1 MGMRRLPWFIS
12 VLAALVIAASVFQL
26 SYRYFQ
32 SEELSKAE
40 GRLSLY
46 HSTVTA
52 ELARFSHLTYVL
64 ARDPFVVATAQSGD
78 RDLLNERLKDF
89 AEQAGLDAIYL
100 MQQDGLTISAS
111 NAHLESSFIGQNYAF
126 RPYFQDALVGDQGQF
141 YGIGATTGLPGY
153 FIADPV
159 RDGADAIVGVIAIK
173 IDLSQLAQSW
183 RESGEQVLLVNRDG
197 VVLLAS
203 ADAWQYKT
211 LTSLSADQR
220 AEIEQTRQFPG
231 QSLRGLNW
239 STKGIDRATIDG
251 DTRLH
256 VIANDLA
263 HGWALHYFTSD
274 DRAATRSWLVT
285 AVLVFV
291 AGLAFIFVQVQRS
304 RRMAVALQKSVQ
316 EEAELRRTNDLLAV
330 EIEDRR
336 KAERRL
342 KRTQDELERS
352 SRLAA
357 LGQLSA
363 SVTHELGQ
371 PIAAMRNHIAA
382 AEMGS
387 KPVPEITGKI
397 GGLVDR
403 MEGITRQLKFF
414 ARSGTEPFETFDLR
428 DALQAAVALVEP
440 NYAAGAIDLTI
451 DVPDCPVQMRGIKL
465 RIEQV
470 LTNVLRNAAD
480 AVEDTSD
487 PSVHVALVG
496 DPVWI
501 TVADNG
507 HGLGDATLSDLTEP
521 FVTTRDS
528 GRGMGLG
535 LAISATIVGD
545 HGGTMTAENGTDSGA
560 IFRMTFP
567 NPTEDS
573 TA

>member
-1 MGMRRLPWFIS
+1 
-12 VLAALVIAASVFQL
+12 VL
-26 SYRYFQ
+26 
-32 SEELSKAE
+32 
-40 GRLSLY
+40 
-46 HSTVTA
+46 ST
-52 ELARFSHLTYVL
+52 
-64 ARDPFVVATAQSGD
+64 
-78 RDLLNERLKDF
+78 N
-89 AEQAGLDAIYL
+89 
-100 MQQDGLTISAS
+100 
-111 NAHLESSFIGQNYAF
+111 
-126 RPYFQDALVGDQGQF
+126 
-141 YGIGATTGLPGY
+141 
-153 FIADPV
+153 
-159 RDGADAIVGVIAIK
+159 
-173 IDLSQLAQSW
+173 
-183 RESGEQVLLVNRDG
+183 
-197 VVLLAS
+197 
-203 ADAWQYKT
+203 
-211 LTSLSADQR
+211 QR

-231 QSLRGLNW
+231 KTLDGLNW
-239 STKGIDRATIDG
+239 SMRGSDRATIDG

-274 DRAATRSWLVT
+274 DRAETRSWLVT

-304 RRMAVALQKSVQ
+304 RRMAVALQKSVR
-316 EEAELRRTNDLLAV
+316 EEVELRRTNDRLAV

-382 AEMGS
+382 AEMGA

-414 ARSGTEPFETFDLR
+414 SRSGTEPFNTFDLR
-428 DALQAAVALVEP
+428 DALHAAVALVEP
-440 NYAAGAIDLTI
+440 NYAAGVINLTI
-451 DVPDCPVQMRGIKL
+451 DVPDRPVRMRGIKL

-480 AVEDTSD
+480 AVEETSD
-487 PSVHVALVG
+487 PSVHVALGG

-545 HGGTMTAENGTDSGA
+545 HGGTMTAENGVNGGA
-560 IFRMTFP
+560 IFRMTFA
-567 NPTEDS
+567 NPTEDLIL
-573 TA
+573 